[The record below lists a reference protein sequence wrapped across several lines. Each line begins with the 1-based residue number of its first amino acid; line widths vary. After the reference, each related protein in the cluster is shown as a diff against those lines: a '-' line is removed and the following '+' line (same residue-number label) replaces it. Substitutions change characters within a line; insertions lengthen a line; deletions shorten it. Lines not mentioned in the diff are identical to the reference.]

1 MASIAALEYIDNYI
15 TSGEPIPQKHP
26 YAYLFQASLVEGRLN
41 INRRLIEN
49 YLKHHNSLNID
60 SMISI
65 FTDDASFESV
75 SDMAGIMKTS
85 NKSPLKKLA
94 LASKE
99 FFDHIV
105 NLIQTIQVRLYK
117 LLGVYRPPEIIPF

>member
-1 MASIAALEYIDNYI
+1 MD
-15 TSGEPIPQKHP
+15 
-26 YAYLFQASLVEGRLN
+26 GRLN

-49 YLKHHNSLNID
+49 YLEHHNSLNID

-65 FTDDASFESV
+65 FTDDASFESA

-105 NLIQTIQVRLYK
+105 NLIKTIQARLYK
-117 LLGVYRPPEIIPF
+117 LLGVITALASCLSGR

>member
-1 MASIAALEYIDNYI
+1 M
-15 TSGEPIPQKHP
+15 
-26 YAYLFQASLVEGRLN
+26 EGRLN
-41 INRRLIEN
+41 VNRRLIEN
-49 YLKHHNSLNID
+49 YLKHHNSLDID

-75 SDMAGIMKTS
+75 SNMAGIMKTS

-105 NLIQTIQVRLYK
+105 NLIQTIHARLYK
-117 LLGVYRPPEIIPF
+117 LLGVITALASCLSGR